1 VFELISIDN
10 NRTAIGLQAATH
22 MIEHRGDISSPILK
36 TDINQQE
43 PHRKKAKKHTSHADW
58 SSIDFAEMKRRSDQ
72 AIQDALAVIMEIGMQ
87 PTPNKRPSNG
97 SQISP
102 AITTHSKSMKSCLEA
117 EELQLFSVGEMVEVA
132 RRKMP
137 GE

>member
-1 VFELISIDN
+1 
-10 NRTAIGLQAATH
+10 
-22 MIEHRGDISSPILK
+22 MIEQRGAPFSRILK
-36 TDINQQE
+36 PDINQQE
-43 PHRKKAKKHTSHADW
+43 PHRKKAKIKHTIHDDW

-72 AIQDALAVIMEIGMQ
+72 AIQDALAVIMEKGMQ
-87 PTPNKRPSNG
+87 PTPNKRPNNG

-102 AITTHSKSMKSCLEA
+102 EITTHIKSMNSCLEA

-137 GE
+137 G